1 MLFDTKFTGL
11 SVQIVVYFEGIDC
24 SLELLDFVNYL
35 KKVHIANT
43 IIEKQ
48 KIVHIVILWWLSD
61 GNMFL

>member
-11 SVQIVVYFEGIDC
+11 SVQIIVYFEGIDC

-35 KKVHIANT
+35 KKVHIANS

-48 KIVHIVILWWLSD
+48 KTKKCSHCNLVV
-61 GNMFL
+61 GE